1 MPSATSAPAPLA
13 AWHCDTTTAAQFLA
27 EHFHNQI
34 RFWGMTPSYAFVGEP
49 ETNGVIERFFRTLKE
64 QIVHGRIYQTIDEV
78 RDAVRDFV
86 ARYNA
91 EWLIEKNGL
100 RSPSETRAA
109 WYQAV
114 MKAAA

>member
-1 MPSATSAPAPLA
+1 M
-13 AWHCDTTTAAQFLA
+13 
-27 EHFHNQI
+27 
-34 RFWGMTPSYAFVGEP
+34 P

-64 QIVHGRIYQTIDEV
+64 QIVHGRIYQAIDEV
-78 RDAVRDFV
+78 CDAVRDFV

-100 RSPSETRAA
+100 RSPSDARAA
-109 WYQAV
+109 WFQAV